1 MKYFILFLL
10 FYNQVQ
16 SQYVMEWES
25 PIGLELYEFADNNSP
40 IKRSSFF
47 DFNNDGNVDLI
58 SSDDN
63 DNYYFYDVLTNEL
76 LWSFQ
81 FNDTDG
87 LSRYR
92 FIGFGSLIDN
102 NVREAIFYQDSDD
115 GTSNDYC
122 LIINTQTNAVFQ
134 IALDADEESPGLW
147 SGNSFSNEGYLSE
160 FPSND
165 KLIIQFS
172 DHFEIWG
179 DGNNE
184 APELNIN
191 DVMTSNKYNLNDIYP
206 NPFNPSTT
214 VSYSLDISSHIE
226 VSIYDI
232 EGKLVEILQEGTMA
246 PGIHTVNWNPN
257 VSSGQYFVQLRVNNE
272 IIDTNKAL
280 FVK

>member
-10 FYNQVQ
+10 FNNQVQ

-25 PIGLELYEFADNNSP
+25 PIGLELKEFADSDSP
-40 IKRSSFF
+40 IQGDRQF
-47 DFNNDGNVDLI
+47 DVNDDSRVEII
-58 SSDDN
+58 SKDEN
-63 DNYYFYDVLTNEL
+63 DNFYFYDALTHEL
-76 LWSFQ
+76 LWSWL
-81 FNDTDG
+81 FNNTSETLRYNFVGFTSLTDG
-87 LSRYR
+87 
-92 FIGFGSLIDN
+92 GFK
-102 NVREAIFYQDSDD
+102 EAIFYQNEEAQDNNL
-115 GTSNDYC
+115 NDYC
-122 LIINTQTNAVFQ
+122 LIINTQNNQVFQ
-134 IALDADEESPGLW
+134 IPLDTEEDFPGIWANRHVLD
-147 SGNSFSNEGYLSE
+147 SFNQEST
-160 FPSND
+160 ND
-165 KLIIQFS
+165 KLLLQFS

-191 DVMTSNKYNLNDIYP
+191 DEMTSNKYNLNDIYP

-257 VSSGQYFVQLRVNNE
+257 VSSGQYFVQLKVNNE